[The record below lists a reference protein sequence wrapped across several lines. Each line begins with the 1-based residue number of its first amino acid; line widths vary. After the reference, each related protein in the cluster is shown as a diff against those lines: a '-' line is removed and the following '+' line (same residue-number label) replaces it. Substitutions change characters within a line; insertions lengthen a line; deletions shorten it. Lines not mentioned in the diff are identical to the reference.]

1 MYANPFFTLGL
12 LATSVSALG
21 CYSRGPTYGD
31 LTGGSVDGAI
41 DYFCQNRAAAAGELP
56 NGATVSDCYPFD
68 GRRLE
73 IQLRNEGGSQSISVD
88 DCASALYIEVGGCD
102 HGSEQKHGDFWYRI
116 DPNDGPC

>member
-41 DYFCQNRAAAAGELP
+41 DYFCQNRAAAAGTSLATAHAALAGERLAAALLAAGRDLARDGLMAALAAAPAPAEHPPEPATLLLP
-56 NGATVSDCYPFD
+56 LGPGA
-68 GRRLE
+68 GR
-73 IQLRNEGGSQSISVD
+73 
-88 DCASALYIEVGGCD
+88 
-102 HGSEQKHGDFWYRI
+102 
-116 DPNDGPC
+116 